1 MKYYIVSDVH
11 SYYSILRRTLDEK
24 GFSLNKDHVLVLL
37 GDAFDR
43 GEETRDTAKFLLS
56 LYDQGKLIYVL
67 GNHEELLVKCLQQLS
82 RGDDPIDIATSYH
95 SINGTWQSL
104 LAIANMTESEAVSHP
119 QTLVANVLSSRVY
132 KELLASC
139 VDYFETDKYIFTHGY
154 IPCIEKGFS
163 PYISYSYNPDW
174 REAAT
179 EEWYRARWYNGV
191 KIAVE
196 SNVREEQKTIVCG
209 HWHTSAFHAKYE
221 KKGSEWGSDADFAPF
236 YSEDGAVVGIDACTA
251 SSQTINCLVYDEEDL

>member
-11 SYYSILRRTLDEK
+11 SYYSILRRTLNEK

-43 GEETRDTAKFLLS
+43 GEETRDTAEFLLS

-163 PYISYSYNPDW
+163 PYISYSYNSDW
-174 REAAT
+174 REAAP
-179 EEWYRARWYNGV
+179 EEWYRARWYNGLPWKV
-191 KIAVE
+191 MFERRKRRLSAGTGTRQLFMLNMKKRVVNGVLMPISHRFIA
-196 SNVREEQKTIVCG
+196 KT
-209 HWHTSAFHAKYE
+209 
-221 KKGSEWGSDADFAPF
+221 APLL
-236 YSEDGAVVGIDACTA
+236 E
-251 SSQTINCLVYDEEDL
+251 

>member
-1 MKYYIVSDVH
+1 MKYFIVSDVH
-11 SYYSILRRTLDEK
+11 SYYSILRRTLDDK
-24 GFSLNKDHVLVLL
+24 GFSLDKDHVLVLL

-67 GNHEELLVKCLQQLS
+67 GNHEELLIKCLQQLA
-82 RGDDPIDIATSYH
+82 RGDDPIDLATSYH
-95 SINGTWQSL
+95 SINGTWQTL
-104 LAIANMTESEAVSHP
+104 LALADMSEAEAISHP
-119 QTLVANVLSSRVY
+119 QNVVSNFVFSRVY

-139 VDYFETDKYIFTHGY
+139 VDYFETERYIFTHGF

-163 PYISYSYNPDW
+163 PYVTYSYNPDW
-174 REAAT
+174 REAVP

-196 SNVREEQKTIVCG
+196 SNVREAEKTIVCG

-221 KKGSEWGSDADFAPF
+221 KTGSEWGSDADFTPF
-236 YSEDGAVVGIDACTA
+236 YSKDGAVVGIDACTA